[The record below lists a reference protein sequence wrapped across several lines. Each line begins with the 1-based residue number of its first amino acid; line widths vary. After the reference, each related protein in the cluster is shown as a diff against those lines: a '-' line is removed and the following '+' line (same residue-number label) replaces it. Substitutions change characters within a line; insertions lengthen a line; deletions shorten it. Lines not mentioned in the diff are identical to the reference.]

1 MGLYLV
7 KRVTDKLNFTIRVR
21 SKVGQGSSFYLIFP
35 AGNTR

>member
-7 KRVTDKLNFTIRVR
+7 KRVTDKLNSAIRVR